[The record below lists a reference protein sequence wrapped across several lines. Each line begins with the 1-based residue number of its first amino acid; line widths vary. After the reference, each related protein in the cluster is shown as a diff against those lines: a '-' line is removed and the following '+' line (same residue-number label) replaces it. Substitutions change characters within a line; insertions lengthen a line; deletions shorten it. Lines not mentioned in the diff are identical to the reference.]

1 MKMIIFQN
9 KALQLYELYY
19 FFTKDGNDEENN
31 IRRVVED
38 DAQIL

>member
-1 MKMIIFQN
+1 MILIRTFTIVIV
-9 KALQLYELYY
+9 LFY
-19 FFTKDGNDEENN
+19 TKDGNDEENN